1 MKDRQNLF
9 IFESSN
15 VIVKVW
21 KVIVMMTKT
30 IVNLLM
36 MSLLAMAALPM
47 GAGQVG
53 VAIPSE
59 SNATMAI
66 ANNASI
72 EPEEELFPTMEILGP
87 WKVEFNSTEK
97 LSSEEFHFDE
107 ENSEDFFGMS
117 IEGMEMWAMAL
128 IDSMDHEI
136 AFLWIM
142 DLDRASTTNDE
153 MLDELMDSTLSGFE
167 VDTSIK
173 STVEID
179 GNRARRAV
187 GFSSMYNR
195 NIQAFAYSYEP
206 YFDSFYNQNVSKSF
220 IYGIDFREAKEDNDL
235 IESLHVER
243 MY

>member
-59 SNATMAI
+59 SNAVTAI

-72 EPEEELFPTMEILGP
+72 EPEEELFHTMEIIGP
-87 WKVEFNSTEK
+87 WRVEFNSTEE
-97 LSSEEFHFDE
+97 LSSEEFYMDMTDSRDLIGISFE
-107 ENSEDFFGMS
+107 GVELWGMS
-117 IEGMEMWAMAL
+117 L
-128 IDSMDHEI
+128 IDSMDHEVVL
-136 AFLWIM
+136 LWIM
-142 DLDRASTTNDE
+142 DIERATIANDE
-153 MLDELMDSTLSGFE
+153 TFDELIDSTLSVFE

-173 STVEID
+173 STIQID

-195 NIQAFAYSYEP
+195 NIQAFAYAYEP
-206 YFDSFYNQNVSKSF
+206 YFDSFYNQNVSKSL
-220 IYGIDFREAKEDNDL
+220 IYGMDLRDAKEDNDL

>member
-30 IVNLLM
+30 IVNLLI

-87 WKVEFNSTEK
+87 GEWNSTQLK
-97 LSSEEFHFDE
+97 SYPQRNFIL
-107 ENSEDFFGMS
+107 MRK
-117 IEGMEMWAMAL
+117 
-128 IDSMDHEI
+128 I
-136 AFLWIM
+136 AKISL
-142 DLDRASTTNDE
+142 AC
-153 MLDELMDSTLSGFE
+153 
-167 VDTSIK
+167 
-173 STVEID
+173 
-179 GNRARRAV
+179 
-187 GFSSMYNR
+187 
-195 NIQAFAYSYEP
+195 Q
-206 YFDSFYNQNVSKSF
+206 SKAWRC
-220 IYGIDFREAKEDNDL
+220 GPW
-235 IESLHVER
+235 H
-243 MY
+243 

>member
-15 VIVKVW
+15 VVVKVW
-21 KVIVMMTKT
+21 KVIVMMTKI

-36 MSLLAMAALPM
+36 MSLLALATLPM
-47 GAGQVG
+47 GAGQIG

-59 SNATMAI
+59 SNATMPI
-66 ANNASI
+66 ANMASI
-72 EPEEELFPTMEILGP
+72 EPEKELFPTMEILGP
-87 WKVEFNSTEK
+87 WRVEFNSSEK

-107 ENSEDFFGMS
+107 ENSEEFFGMS
-117 IEGMEMWAMAL
+117 IEGMEMWAMGL
-128 IDSMDHEI
+128 IDSMEHEV

-142 DLDRASTTNDE
+142 DLERASTTNDE
-153 MLDELMDSTLSGFE
+153 MLDELMDSTLSEFG
-167 VDTSIK
+167 VDTTTK
-173 STVEID
+173 STIQID
-179 GNRARRAV
+179 GNRARSAI

-220 IYGIDFREAKEDNDL
+220 IYGIDFREVKEDNDL